1 MQTNWQGYL
10 DALSKQKLP
19 KTSNNPTKPFP
30 TTQGNTTS
38 TGFIE
43 WKATQPKNDPMS
55 LNWEGIHSSEKNSS
69 KYKSEFMSVDN
80 K

>member
-43 WKATQPKNDPMS
+43 WKAN
-55 LNWEGIHSSEKNSS
+55 HSK
-69 KYKSEFMSVDN
+69 MILCL
-80 K
+80 